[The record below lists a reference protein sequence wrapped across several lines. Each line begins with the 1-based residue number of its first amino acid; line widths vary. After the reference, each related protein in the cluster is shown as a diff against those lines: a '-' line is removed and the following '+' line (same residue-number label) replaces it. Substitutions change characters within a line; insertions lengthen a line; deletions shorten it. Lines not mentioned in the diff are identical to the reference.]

1 MGNFVVTRSFV
12 YANCTHVCRDERHFH
27 SIQSGSLCTHV
38 NGWEFDLN
46 EEEKN
51 YRFNSWKFIWH
62 WRPLNISHFYPHRHD
77 CQLNQ
82 NWVNNSSP
90 HQTHPFRFVRGKK
103 FALYKHTEKKIEIFL
118 SYHGRVTL
126 SYWFQQQQRKSFI
139 FLVSSSSLS
148 PSTSVNNKPFQ
159 FLSALVDNV

>member
-12 YANCTHVCRDERHFH
+12 YANCIHVCRDERHFH

-51 YRFNSWKFIWH
+51 YRFYSWKFIWH

-103 FALYKHTEKKIEIFL
+103 FALYKHTEKKLKF
-118 SYHGRVTL
+118 SYHIMVE
-126 SYWFQQQQRKSFI
+126 
-139 FLVSSSSLS
+139 SLS
-148 PSTSVNNKPFQ
+148 LTDSNNNNENRLSFSCLLLLCRRRRQLITS
-159 FLSALVDNV
+159 LSNFYLL

>member
-12 YANCTHVCRDERHFH
+12 YANCIHVCRDERHFH

-103 FALYKHTEKKIEIFL
+103 IALYKHTEKKNWNFL
-118 SYHGRVTL
+118 IISWSSHSLLLIPTTTTKIVYLSRV
-126 SYWFQQQQRKSFI
+126 FF
-139 FLVSSSSLS
+139 FFVAVDVS
-148 PSTSVNNKPFQ
+148 
-159 FLSALVDNV
+159 